1 MKQLILAISG
11 LIFGII
17 LIVLGFVQKHK
28 QSDYTE
34 TTAEI
39 TEITVE
45 AGTGDDSDTHHV
57 YVKYTVDGK
66 EYNEELDEYSSKYKV
81 GKSVK
86 IKYNPDNPA
95 DITSSGNIPMI
106 ICFVSGILLTLGSGI
121 FLGAGAYYVFK
132 KQ

>member
-1 MKQLILAISG
+1 MKQLILAISAF
-11 LIFGII
+11 IFGII

-28 QSDYTE
+28 QSDFTE

-45 AGTGDDSDTHHV
+45 AGAGDESDTHHV
-57 YVKYTVDGK
+57 YVKYTVDGR

-86 IKYNPDNPA
+86 IKYNPEDPA
-95 DITSSGNIPMI
+95 DITASGKVPMI
-106 ICFVSGILLTLGSGI
+106 ICFVFGIISIGI
-121 FLGAGAYYVFK
+121 FFK
-132 KQ
+132 R